1 MRHFIPYQKK
11 KNFQCLHMRSFCC
24 LGFKSILHSEGNEN
38 ILFYNSR
45 RFIILFLKQKR
56 MWFINE
62 PKTYF
67 KFSLTSLGRW
77 AYQGSSR
84 CAWGLLGGLTCG
96 PPAPTPYRLRVHL
109 DFVIFFHSKRF
120 GKASRTE
127 SRIWKLLLFSSSYFI
142 SSTVSFRHARIS
154 LLIIHHLNTK

>member
-11 KNFQCLHMRSFCC
+11 KIFQCLRMRSFCC

-84 CAWGLLGGLTCG
+84 CAWGLLGGLRA
-96 PPAPTPYRLRVHL
+96 APQPQHPTDWECILIL
-109 DFVIFFHSKRF
+109 WSFFILSALGRPRAL
-120 GKASRTE
+120 KAEYENYYYFPLLILS
-127 SRIWKLLLFSSSYFI
+127 LLLFPSG
-142 SSTVSFRHARIS
+142 TQGFRC
-154 LLIIHHLNTK
+154 